1 MYWILSSKAEHFR
14 KIKDEIDNLNLAI
27 DQAVF
32 FFYICF
38 VFKDFFFKIMLS
50 CLDDFCYIQRVKHR
64 LLSIFQALLKEF
76 STY

>member
-32 FFYICF
+32 F
-38 VFKDFFFKIMLS
+38 
-50 CLDDFCYIQRVKHR
+50 
-64 LLSIFQALLKEF
+64 SIFVLFLKTFFEDNVIL
-76 STY
+76 S

>member
-32 FFYICF
+32 FSIF
-38 VFKDFFFKIMLS
+38 VLFLKTFFKIMLS

-64 LLSIFQALLKEF
+64 LLSIFQALLKEI